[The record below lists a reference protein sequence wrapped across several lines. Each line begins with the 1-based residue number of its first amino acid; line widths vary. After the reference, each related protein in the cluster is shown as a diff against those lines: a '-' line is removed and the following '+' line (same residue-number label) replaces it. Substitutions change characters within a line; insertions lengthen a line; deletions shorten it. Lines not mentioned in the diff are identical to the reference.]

1 MHVILYISKGIVSL
15 EIENSLL
22 QPTVRMTIVYLYD
35 INGTDGSYDALK
47 VIYILT
53 LCKCNRQ
60 IVTDILNSK
69 LK

>member
-35 INGTDGSYDALK
+35 IIGTDGSYDALK
-47 VIYILT
+47 VI
-53 LCKCNRQ
+53 
-60 IVTDILNSK
+60 
-69 LK
+69 

>member
-60 IVTDILNSK
+60 IVTVILNSK